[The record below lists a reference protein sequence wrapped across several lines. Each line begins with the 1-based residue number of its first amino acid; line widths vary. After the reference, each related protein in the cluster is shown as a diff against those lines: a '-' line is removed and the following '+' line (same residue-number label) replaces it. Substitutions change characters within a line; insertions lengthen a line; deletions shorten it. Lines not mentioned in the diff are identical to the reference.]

1 MPFKKQRLY
10 KSSGKKE
17 YLERYYDKHK
27 KKIDDAIDS
36 FRRRNPGVLTGSNK
50 KIFVDDLY
58 LGKDFNS
65 KRNANLQIE
74 RTIYGYKHAKNNSD
88 RAYLEAAYEVKQKA
102 KILENTPEKYKNM
115 DTRKL
120 RSRISD
126 ELIDYEFKDEDT
138 KIFGY
143 YKVKW
148 ERDYVLVRQLK
159 YHRADEKSPE
169 EQVVWRRK
177 DEIDL

>member
-10 KSSGKKE
+10 KSGDKRQ
-17 YLERYYDKHK
+17 YLEEYYEKHK
-27 KKIDDAIDS
+27 KTIDNAINK
-36 FRRRNPGVLTGSNK
+36 FKRRKDVHLTGDNK
-50 KIFVDDLY
+50 KIFVDDIY

-65 KRNANLQIE
+65 KRNAKLEIE
-74 RTIYGYKHAKNNSD
+74 RVIYGYKHAKNNAQ

-102 KILENTPEKYKNM
+102 KQFKDIPGKYLTM
-115 DTRKL
+115 DTKKL

-126 ELIDYEFKDEDT
+126 EMVDYEFKDDDS

-143 YKVKW
+143 YKVKY

-159 YHRADEKSPE
+159 YHAANEKSPE

-177 DEIDL
+177 DEIGL